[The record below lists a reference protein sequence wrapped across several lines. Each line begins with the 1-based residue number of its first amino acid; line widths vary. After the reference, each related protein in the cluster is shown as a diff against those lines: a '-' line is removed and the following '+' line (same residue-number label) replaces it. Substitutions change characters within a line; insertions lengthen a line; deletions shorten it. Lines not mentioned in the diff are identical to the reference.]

1 MDVFVTS
8 GQSIATGRTLL
19 HKRTVERA
27 FLVYG
32 HRTMDILDVFVTGGQ
47 SIARG
52 GTLLPK
58 GTLAC
63 IVLVYGRPFAS

>member
-1 MDVFVTS
+1 MDV
-8 GQSIATGRTLL
+8 
-19 HKRTVERA
+19 
-27 FLVYG
+27 
-32 HRTMDILDVFVTGGQ
+32 LDVFITSGQ

-58 GTLAC
+58 GAVEHVVLVYGRLDVFVSGQFIAPGRTLWPKRTLAC